1 MIRKY
6 KPSDYD
12 FVLNGVASIQK
23 KIKMTGMPL
32 VSKNRR
38 SKQEMASRFLEKLL
52 IPTNLCFVFLNSKG
66 RRVGFTCFKPINSK
80 VCFFEF
86 FFKDINAP
94 IHSSLVNEFKNH
106 VREVKEKYEFDEM
119 YANLVKREGYEKWI
133 SMAKK
138 HFNAEI
144 ISHQKNKKIIKL
156 NF

>member
-23 KIKMTGMPL
+23 KIKMSGMSL

-38 SKQEMASRFLEKLL
+38 SKQEMSARFLKKLIL
-52 IPTNLCFVFLNSKG
+52 PQNLCFIFLDSNN

-86 FFKDINAP
+86 FFKDENVPINTA
-94 IHSSLVNEFKNH
+94 LVNEFKNH
-106 VREVKEKYEFDEM
+106 VKEVKEEYEFDEM
-119 YANLVKREGYEKWI
+119 YANLIKREKYEKWI
-133 SMAKK
+133 NMAKK

-144 ISHQKNKKIIKL
+144 VSMGENKKTVKL

>member
-119 YANLVKREGYEKWI
+119 YANLVK
-133 SMAKK
+133 
-138 HFNAEI
+138 
-144 ISHQKNKKIIKL
+144 
-156 NF
+156 

>member
-1 MIRKY
+1 
-6 KPSDYD
+6 
-12 FVLNGVASIQK
+12 
-23 KIKMTGMPL
+23 
-32 VSKNRR
+32 
-38 SKQEMASRFLEKLL
+38 LL

-133 SMAKK
+133 SMAEKY
-138 HFNAEI
+138 FNAKMV
-144 ISHQKNKKIIKL
+144 SNQKNKKIVQF